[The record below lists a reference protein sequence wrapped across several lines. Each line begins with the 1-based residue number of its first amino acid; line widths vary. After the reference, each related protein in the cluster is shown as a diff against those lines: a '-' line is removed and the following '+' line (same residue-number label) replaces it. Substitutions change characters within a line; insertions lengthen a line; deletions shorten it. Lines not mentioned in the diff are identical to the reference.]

1 MYIYKYI
8 FNSEFFLGGKLMK
21 KGKILFIALIFIVSL
36 VCISA
41 VNAAD
46 DAASDIVAYTND
58 ASVLDENTIDADL
71 TDSQNDELDEMV
83 RRF

>member
-8 FNSEFFLGGKLMK
+8 FNS
-21 KGKILFIALIFIVSL
+21 
-36 VCISA
+36 SA

-46 DAASDIVAYTND
+46 DAASDIVADTND
-58 ASVLDENTIDADL
+58 ASVLDESTIDADL